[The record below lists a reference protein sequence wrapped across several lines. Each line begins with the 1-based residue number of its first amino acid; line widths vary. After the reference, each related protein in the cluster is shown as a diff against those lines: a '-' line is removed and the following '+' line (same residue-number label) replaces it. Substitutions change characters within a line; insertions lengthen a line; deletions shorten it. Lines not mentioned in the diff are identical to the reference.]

1 MTDIRFDGSVFRR
14 ENGAI
19 CKDPEMIKEFLSH
32 SHANISEDKMPD
44 ALKNAYKCVKSK
56 DTSTFILNILAEILI
71 GGAAVVATLAT
82 YSPIFLLINALSI
95 AVAVYGLKVDGN
107 LKRII
112 EDLKQKCKVN
122 NIPYDDVFGM
132 AKIKEK
138 KAERTKSHIHEDVAS
153 RDAATNNMTTTTV
166 TAVPVKE
173 GESPLAALG
182 AMFKSAGGEA
192 TAEET
197 VEDQPVE
204 GKTLDEVEASR
215 TEFEGNVIDGE
226 KASIGSLAER
236 MKVNAMN
243 KKMTATTN
251 TQNLHFKTP
260 KLNQSAVETVQSQ
273 QSTSMSDML
282 SQLQNARAHKEMED
296 AALVEEAPVEQAV
309 EEPVTDELENKQ

>member
-1 MTDIRFDGSVFRR
+1 
-14 ENGAI
+14 
-19 CKDPEMIKEFLSH
+19 L
-32 SHANISEDKMPD
+32 NISEDKMPD
-44 ALKNAYKCVKSK
+44 ALKKAYKCIKAK
-56 DTSTFILNILAEILI
+56 DIITFIYVLAAELAI
-71 GGAAVVATLAT
+71 GGIALLMTLAT
-82 YSPIFLLINALSI
+82 YLPAWLLLNVVSI
-95 AVAVYGLKVDGN
+95 AAAFYGLKVDGSI
-107 LKRII
+107 KEFI
-112 EDLKQKCKVN
+112 ENLKQKCKAN

-138 KAERTKSHIHEDVAS
+138 HNERTKSHIHEDVAS

-173 GESPLAALG
+173 GESPLASLG

-215 TEFEGNVIDGE
+215 TDFTGNVIDGE

-251 TQNLHFKTP
+251 TKDLHFKTP
-260 KLNQSAVETVQSQ
+260 KLNPSTVETVKNQNS
-273 QSTSMSDML
+273 SSMSDML
-282 SQLQNARAHKEMED
+282 SQLQNARAHKG
-296 AALVEEAPVEQAV
+296 VEETSIEESPVEQPV
-309 EEPVTDELENKQ
+309 EETIAEEPENKQ